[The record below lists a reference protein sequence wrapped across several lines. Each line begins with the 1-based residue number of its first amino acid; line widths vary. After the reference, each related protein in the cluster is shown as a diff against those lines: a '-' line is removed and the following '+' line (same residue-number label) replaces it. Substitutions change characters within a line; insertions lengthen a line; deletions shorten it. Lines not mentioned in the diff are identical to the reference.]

1 MKIRNIKYSDVD
13 KVKKLLISSFSSR
26 YNKPLISKNFSDS
39 KNITLVAEINDE
51 IVGIASLHII
61 KKLTRKMG
69 LIEDVA
75 VNPDQ
80 RGNGIGKK
88 LIENL
93 SDESSTIKELIML
106 HMVVLNHLIRE
117 RLDL

>member
-1 MKIRNIKYSDVD
+1 
-13 KVKKLLISSFSSR
+13 
-26 YNKPLISKNFSDS
+26 
-39 KNITLVAEINDE
+39 
-51 IVGIASLHII
+51 
-61 KKLTRKMG
+61 MG